1 MKSLVTALGSY
12 VTGDEIA
19 DAVLDYGHALTLEQR
34 TDLIDIPVLGD
45 GGSTRLR
52 LAVGWLIQLHTLGV
66 DADGQEIVDPSTTD
80 VLRARM
86 NHLSGDSD
94 GGTHLELVPA
104 SDAEWGEYE

>member
-34 TDLIDIPVLGD
+34 TDLVDIPVVGD

-52 LAVGWLIQLHTLGV
+52 LAIGWLIQLHTVGV
-66 DADGQEIVDPSTTD
+66 DADDEEIVDPPTTD
-80 VLRARM
+80 LLRARM
-86 NHLSGDSD
+86 AHLSDGSD
-94 GGTHLELVPA
+94 GDRHLELVL
-104 SDAEWGEYE
+104 SDSDWEEFE